1 MFEYKVVDVSV
12 KKAEDEMNRWAKEG
26 WRVIAVS
33 PNIAAGYG
41 VVITLERQT
50 FPHQAP
56 SGGFGF

>member
-1 MFEYKVVDVSV
+1 
-12 KKAEDEMNRWAKEG
+12 MNRWAKEG